1 MTNLYKNTI
10 NMVETIWFYQVHCS
24 YQVGNPIHHTLG
36 IPWTME
42 NIAIG
47 WMRLAIKMSNA
58 IF

>member
-1 MTNLYKNTI
+1 
-10 NMVETIWFYQVHCS
+10 MVETIWFYQVHCS